1 MNFAR
6 LALRNIQGSSFRS
19 GVVFLCTMVVAG
31 FALAMAI
38 VIQGA
43 DQSLRLAMERLGAD
57 IVVVPKGSEVRVE
70 NALLMGDTVTA
81 WMPAQNVQRV
91 AGIQGVHAA
100 SPQTYLAS
108 LKGRSCCAVEGMF
121 LIAFDPATDF
131 TVQPWLESNLESS
144 LKPNEAIGGRY
155 VFTPPG
161 DNDLLL
167 YGYHLNLVGN
177 LEPTGTNL
185 DVSLFL
191 TMDAARAMAKA
202 SLTEAY
208 EPLVIP
214 EESVSSILVKVNPNQ
229 SPYLVADWIGQE
241 VSDVTPLVG
250 LGLFD
255 AFRRQISALLRGM
268 GVVLAVTG
276 GLSLVLLALVFS
288 MVANERRREIGVL
301 TGSGRNK
308 GIRPG
313 LPARG
318 GRHACSGRRRR
329 GHCPGGDGRVP
340 VPQRVDGILWGSLP
354 VPLYRH
360 TRWPDRSWNRA
371 LIGLR
376 TSGCVPASFSD
387 QPARAGA
394 GHAGVSR

>member
-19 GVVFLCTMVVAG
+19 GVVFLCTMAVAG

-108 LKGRSCCAVEGMF
+108 LKGRSCCAVDGMF

-131 TVQPWLESNLESS
+131 TVQPWLESNLDSS

-191 TMDAARAMAKA
+191 TMDAARAMAKT

-214 EESVSSILVKVNPNQ
+214 EESVSSILVKVDPNA

-241 VSDVTPLVG
+241 VPDVTPLVG
-250 LGLFD
+250 LSLFD
-255 AFRRQISALLRGM
+255 AFRRQISALLGGM
-268 GVVLAVTG
+268 AVVLSITG
-276 GLSLVLLALVFS
+276 GLSLALLALVFS
-288 MVANERRREIGVL
+288 LVANERRREIGVL
-301 TGSGRNK
+301 
-308 GIRPG
+308 
-313 LPARG
+313 
-318 GRHACSGRRRR
+318 
-329 GHCPGGDGRVP
+329 
-340 VPQRVDGILWGSLP
+340 
-354 VPLYRH
+354 
-360 TRWPDRSWNRA
+360 RA
-371 LIGLR
+371 LGATRAYVLAALLSEAAVLALAGGAVGIALASLVVYLFRNALMATLGVPFLFPSIVSLAGLAAGGIVL
-376 TSGCVPASFSD
+376 SLICVMLAAFVPAFRIS
-387 QPARAGA
+387 QQEPALAMRE
-394 GHAGVSR
+394 